1 MPSSNWLKAARAVL
15 FPALC
20 LGITLALNY
29 ALIPPGSVRIN
40 LHNLR
45 NGQDYDTVFIG
56 TSHGQ

>member
-29 ALIPPGSVRIN
+29 ALIPPGSRCV
-40 LHNLR
+40 
-45 NGQDYDTVFIG
+45 
-56 TSHGQ
+56 